1 MEGFQVHRSARLVT
15 AIIMVLVVTTTCI
28 SSSIVSGFVARAQQ
42 GSAEV
47 TVRARLTGWVA
58 RRDGYH
64 LFVEGATV
72 RSVVVAWPNLHGER
86 VRARLEWRRA
96 GRRWQVLDVSTTNLN
111 LNSRGL
117 FLVRGLPAGYSFR
130 IRARV
135 RSGEG
140 HEAGRS
146 QWGYFRVT

>member
-1 MEGFQVHRSARLVT
+1 MHRSARFVA
-15 AIIMVLVVTTTCI
+15 AIIVILLVTTTFAFSAI
-28 SSSIVSGFVARAQQ
+28 VGWSIARAQQ
-42 GSAEV
+42 GSTEV

-64 LFVEGATV
+64 LYPKDATV
-72 RSVVVAWPNLHGER
+72 RSSVVVWPNLHGET

-96 GRRWQVLDVSTTNLN
+96 GSRWDLLDVSSTRLN
-111 LNSRGL
+111 LDSRGL

-135 RSGEG
+135 GAGDG
-140 HEAGRS
+140 HGAGRS
-146 QWGYFRVT
+146 RWGYFRVV